1 MLQCSSTAISCR
13 ALACCWVCPACLGA
27 ACLSSNVTLTLSAL
41 TKAACAY
48 MYDTHHA
55 PVYIYTCATCDNL
68 QTVHYVEIPAIQ
80 AQQQS
85 PSVENTKKKKGK
97 RVTKGSGICGRKLI
111 NDKGVEK
118 GDKAFLREARERC
131 TCMHKHRDF
140 TRNTT
145 EHSTSG
151 GRDRPQDPTL
161 KVGHPHT
168 SIPRTATHD
177 RAHSNATMRKHAPQP
192 QNQITK
198 AATADPHILF
208 RGPPET
214 QKTNAM
220 HNELRSNDRTEHNA
234 RGTHSSSQHAK
245 GGGGSSVQNSP
256 RSATNPEAPR
266 RGRDPKSRR
275 SPKSSSTGRACEH

>member
-131 TCMHKHRDF
+131 TCMHIHRDF

-145 EHSTSG
+145 EHSTSC

-177 RAHSNATMRKHAPQP
+177 RAHSNANDGQTCSTGAESHHQSGHGGPSHP
-192 QNQITK
+192 
-198 AATADPHILF
+198 ATS
-208 RGPPET
+208 G
-214 QKTNAM
+214 
-220 HNELRSNDRTEHNA
+220 STEHDCTA
-234 RGTHSSSQHAK
+234 ASSHPTTVPHAMQGGPLAPASTQCW
-245 GGGGSSVQNSP
+245 GGGDPRPGSC
-256 RSATNPEAPR
+256 PEHHERAQ
-266 RGRDPKSRR
+266 RG
-275 SPKSSSTGRACEH
+275 EL